1 MTGVVVDSSAL
12 VAIIRSESGHE
23 WLSEQLRA
31 ASLRRIGAPTCLES
45 TMVLE
50 GRATAATGIV
60 PRTLMELRIQVASF
74 TSEMANRAAHA
85 WRRYGRGKHPA
96 ALNFGD
102 CCTYAVAEHLGL
114 PILCV
119 GDNFAQTDLPVL
131 RPPAV

>member
-1 MTGVVVDSSAL
+1 
-12 VAIIRSESGHE
+12 
-23 WLSEQLRA
+23 
-31 ASLRRIGAPTCLES
+31 
-45 TMVLE
+45 MVLE